1 MIASKPE
8 DSEDRQSLYKKI
20 GTSAVRL
27 TARQEQILGLMR
39 EGMVNKEIAKEL
51 NISLGTVKQHLV
63 AIFKKLNVSNRTMA
77 VSCVEKRIDNDKYV
91 DHKHILARRPCIV
104 LSLQFLAE
112 SAHQCRFFYNLLSA
126 AAFDFNAHFI
136 SRTHNEGELVFG
148 LKRSSEYDLR
158 AALFV
163 AGNIERLL
171 KAEYGD
177 EVQLCGAMVAGFATV
192 SQNRYGGWSGDAI
205 ASKVISKAHQLL
217 AESPQGFLLF
227 DQACLIIMRAFDIN
241 LDDDSSCQV
250 SFKDV
255 WSLNNWD
262 AKSDTDLIGRREEI
276 VRLNAFLSSD
286 AGPNIVLMDG
296 DSGMGKS
303 RICREIARYCLSSGC
318 QIEFYNIMPIGIWD
332 SVRCKL
338 LKSVRCIDSMFLDAA
353 NDNHRK
359 LIIFDDVH
367 LLSEKERKAMLDC
380 LTERR
385 HSIRFLLSGRQ
396 SVKNDF
402 YNEGVADYIRLSRL
416 SKNYVSEL
424 LRPYCFDSERRVLI
438 ALKSRGVPLFAI
450 ELSRVKKQEVS
461 IALVVVVASRLDRFK
476 LDWKLLY
483 CLAGKNNPASVQVLS
498 EVMHD
503 NIESVN
509 NAVDR
514 AVNIGVLEIGDEGV
528 FYRNTLVRDVVAYLF
543 SAQLTLD

>member
-1 MIASKPE
+1 MIANKPE
-8 DSEDRQSLYKKI
+8 DTESRQSLYKKVD
-20 GTSAVRL
+20 SSVVRL

-51 NISLGTVKQHLV
+51 DISLGTVKQHLV

-77 VSCVEKRIDNDKYV
+77 VSCTEKRIDNERYV
-91 DHKHILARRPCIV
+91 DSKRILARRPCIV
-104 LSLQFLAE
+104 LSLQFLVE
-112 SAHQCRFFYNLLSA
+112 NTHQGRFFYNLLSA

-177 EVQLCGAMVAGFATV
+177 DIQFCGAMVAGFATV

-227 DQACLIIMRAFDIN
+227 DQACLIIMRAFDID
-241 LDDDSSCQV
+241 LDDDCSCRV
-250 SFKDV
+250 SFRDV
-255 WSLNNWD
+255 WSLNSWD
-262 AKSDTDLIGRREEI
+262 VKSDTALIGRREEVI
-276 VRLNAFLSSD
+276 RLNAFLSGD
-286 AGPNIVLMDG
+286 MGPNIVLMDG

-303 RICREIARYCLSSGC
+303 RICREVARSCLSSGY
-318 QIEFYNIMPIGIWD
+318 QVEFYNVMPIGIWD
-332 SVRCKL
+332 SVRCIL
-338 LKSVRCIDSMFLDAA
+338 LKSVNDINSMFLDMT
-353 NDNHRK
+353 NDSHRK
-359 LIIFDDVH
+359 LIIFDDIH
-367 LLSEKERKAMLDC
+367 LMSEKERKTMLDC
-380 LTERR
+380 LAEGHR
-385 HSIRFLLSGRQ
+385 SNRFLLSGRQ
-396 SVKNDF
+396 SVKHDF

-416 SKNYVSEL
+416 TKDYVSEL
-424 LRPYCFDSERRVLI
+424 LQPYCPDPEKRKLI

-450 ELSRVKKQEVS
+450 ELSRVKEQEVS

-483 CLAGKNNPASVQVLS
+483 RLAGQRSPTTVQVLS
-498 EVMHD
+498 EVMDD
-503 NIESVN
+503 NIESVK

-514 AVNIGVLEIGDEGV
+514 AVNIGVLEVGDKDV